1 MSNFLDNY
9 ETANDT
15 IIRFRKE
22 YPTGRIVT
30 VVQDANLASGWIL
43 IRAEVY
49 REYEDTVPSAVDI
62 AYGNVATLPKN
73 MAKWFCEDCSTSA
86 ISRAIKLLSPSVTA
100 PSRASREDMVRVEY
114 EATPSQASDDLWATL
129 TVKQTEIETGTTALG
144 NVLTLVK
151 EAIPEPATPQ
161 PNPYC
166 KHGEMLFKSGQSKTT
181 GKAYQGYTCTSTN
194 RNDQCKAVWM

>member
-22 YPTGRIVT
+22 NPTGRIVT
-30 VVQDANLASGWIL
+30 VVQDADLAAGWIL

-62 AYGNVATLPKN
+62 AYGNVATLPQN
-73 MAKWFCEDCSTSA
+73 MKKWFVEDCSTSA
-86 ISRAIKLLSPSVTA
+86 ISRAIKLLSPTNTR
-100 PSRASREDMVRVEY
+100 PSREDMARVEY
-114 EATPSQASDDLWATL
+114 EATPSKDESDLWASL
-129 TVKQTEIETGTTALG
+129 TVKQTEHETGTAALG
-144 NVLTLVK
+144 SVLTLVK

-166 KHGEMLFKSGQSKTT
+166 KHGEMMFKSGQSKTT